1 MKKERSSEKK
11 PLPSGVFIEDVD
23 DGRILSEPDLNLKSS
38 GKVEP
43 GLMSS
48 NKVSHSESSQST
60 IEYSAEYL
68 DNQQLYDNMN
78 NRMQGGEYKGILLRL
93 GTRRFKTKEEEE
105 WERNF

>member
-1 MKKERSSEKK
+1 MKKERSSEKR
-11 PLPSGVFIEDVD
+11 PPPSGIFIENVD
-23 DGRILSEPDLNLKSS
+23 DERMLSEPDLNLKSS

-78 NRMQGGEYKGILLRL
+78 NRMQGGEYKGILIRL